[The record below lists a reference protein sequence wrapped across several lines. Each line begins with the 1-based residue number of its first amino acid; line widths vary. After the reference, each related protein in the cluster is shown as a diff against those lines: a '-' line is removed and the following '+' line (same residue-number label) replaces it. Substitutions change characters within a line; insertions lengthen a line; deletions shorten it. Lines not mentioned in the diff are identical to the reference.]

1 MVVHSSDQSKKPVI
15 NNINVVK
22 RKKVIPMKKT
32 VSDPKTILDNE
43 IKNIKVDPL
52 YMLPILKMI
61 MDSKNPDNDII
72 QTKISESITSS
83 IKKDRAFMK
92 KAKEEIMKNI
102 VSITTESFKDSMEK
116 IEEDIQTIL
125 IKTITKSINEY
136 KDIKLKE
143 IDEIFDDYFKKLT
156 EIINKK
162 LEEVENK
169 TVSKCKEAENKI
181 EKVKDKTKQISIN
194 IPEKNLKEIQRYL
207 KMIQDEE

>member
-1 MVVHSSDQSKKPVI
+1 MVVHSSDQSKKSVV

>member
-125 IKTITKSINEY
+125 FKTITKSINEY

-169 TVSKCKEAENKI
+169 TVTKCKEAENKI
-181 EKVKDKTKQISIN
+181 EKIKDKTKQVSIN

>member
-1 MVVHSSDQSKKPVI
+1 
-15 NNINVVK
+15 
-22 RKKVIPMKKT
+22 MKKT